1 MGKARAENRTTY
13 CDSCGEAFVP
23 EPVIK
28 WDEHIEYTS
37 FSCPHCGMRYLVS
50 VTDESLRE
58 GIQKYDRMA
67 TRNRVRR
74 LSEKDQLLMQS
85 LKRDNLQRAMAL
97 REMYGKEYV

>member
-1 MGKARAENRTTY
+1 MGEARPDGKMIH

-28 WDEHIEYTS
+28 WDGHIEYTS
-37 FSCPHCGMRYLVS
+37 FSCPHCGMAYLVS
-50 VTDESLRE
+50 VTDEPLRE

-74 LSEKDQLLMQS
+74 LPEKDQLLMQS
-85 LKRDNLQRAMAL
+85 LKRENLQRAMVL
-97 REMYGKEYV
+97 REIYGKEYA